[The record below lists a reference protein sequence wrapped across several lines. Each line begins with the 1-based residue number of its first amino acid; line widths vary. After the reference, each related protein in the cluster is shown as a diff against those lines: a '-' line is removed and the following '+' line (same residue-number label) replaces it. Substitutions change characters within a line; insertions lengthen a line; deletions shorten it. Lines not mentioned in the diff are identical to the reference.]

1 MSQVYVII
9 KSGQVLFCHF
19 NSQGEDVKQSQEEE
33 SPVLL
38 LTHHQS
44 ELNRDLLLNRELE
57 TLPKY
62 PPLALTL
69 SHSLFHGLNVTQVR
83 V

>member
-19 NSQGEDVKQSQEEE
+19 SSQGEDVKQSQEE
-33 SPVLL
+33 SHVLL

-57 TLPKY
+57 TLPEH
-62 PPLALTL
+62 PSLALTL

>member
-19 NSQGEDVKQSQEEE
+19 SSQGEDVKQSQEE
-33 SPVLL
+33 SHVLL
-38 LTHHQS
+38 LAHHQS

-57 TLPKY
+57 TLPEH
-62 PPLALTL
+62 PSLALT
-69 SHSLFHGLNVTQVR
+69 SATACFMG
-83 V
+83 